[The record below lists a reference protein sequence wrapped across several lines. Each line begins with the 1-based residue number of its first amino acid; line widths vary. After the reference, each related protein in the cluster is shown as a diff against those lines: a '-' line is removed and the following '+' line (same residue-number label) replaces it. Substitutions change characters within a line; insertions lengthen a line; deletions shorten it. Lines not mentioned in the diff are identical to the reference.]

1 MKSRGNI
8 ILTLMAALL
17 LLSSCHKVVVRV
29 DSIPENSPKNQPIFI
44 TGNFN
49 NWDPGEA
56 RFRLIPNDD
65 GSYSVVL
72 PAGFGTIE
80 YKFTRGDWTTVEK
93 DICGYEIDNRTL
105 ILGEQD
111 TITNQI
117 QSWNDMDPINCP
129 RLTII
134 LDSVPKDTP
143 EDEVIALAGNFNAWN
158 PDQNAVLRKDSSSG
172 KYSLTIDRMP
182 GVSELE
188 FKVTRGNLQTSES
201 DEFGNNVANRKVQF
215 GVKDT
220 VRLSVDGWV
229 DKPSEE
235 KSNRVVFIIKDMPKT
250 TPLNDYIYLVSN
262 LNNWTPDDKNYIF
275 QKNKNGQYFYP
286 FPRKKQYIEYK
297 ITRGDWSTVEVDRYG
312 FEIANRVTNL
322 EAEDTVYLSIGG
334 WKDRNYIN
342 DQEVTIVLGELPE
355 TTPDNS
361 EFYLA
366 GDINGWNPHKR
377 KFRFEQ
383 DLKGRYYLNVPRR
396 GYALNYKITR
406 GDWSNVEVDNLGQ
419 QFENRQLF
427 FQDADTVLIDIVNW
441 LDLPPLQLDHLTIVI
456 DQMPPNTP
464 ANASI
469 YLAPDFNGWNP
480 EDRNLIFD
488 RLPDGRPYITI
499 TGKNQGFEYKVTRG
513 GWNRVEVDQNGGD
526 ISNRSAVYGFT
537 DTLHIQVQN
546 WHDKR

>member
-297 ITRGDWSTVEVDRYG
+297 ITAIRKEV
-312 FEIANRVTNL
+312 N
-322 EAEDTVYLSIGG
+322 
-334 WKDRNYIN
+334 
-342 DQEVTIVLGELPE
+342 
-355 TTPDNS
+355 
-361 EFYLA
+361 
-366 GDINGWNPHKR
+366 
-377 KFRFEQ
+377 
-383 DLKGRYYLNVPRR
+383 
-396 GYALNYKITR
+396 
-406 GDWSNVEVDNLGQ
+406 
-419 QFENRQLF
+419 
-427 FQDADTVLIDIVNW
+427 
-441 LDLPPLQLDHLTIVI
+441 
-456 DQMPPNTP
+456 
-464 ANASI
+464 
-469 YLAPDFNGWNP
+469 
-480 EDRNLIFD
+480 
-488 RLPDGRPYITI
+488 
-499 TGKNQGFEYKVTRG
+499 
-513 GWNRVEVDQNGGD
+513 
-526 ISNRSAVYGFT
+526 
-537 DTLHIQVQN
+537 
-546 WHDKR
+546 